1 MEKLLV
7 VGVDTTTGA
16 NVALAST
23 GRYEVQGISLH
34 HRLAFDS
41 FAVEHAGCGD
51 TDALIRLADQFR
63 PSWILHCG
71 SLSASSWDL
80 PVADPTW
87 DRETQIVRSLLDCA
101 RAQDARLTVVL
112 TDAVFTGPRMF
123 HDESSPTGSGHP
135 AAAHALAIEQF
146 LADTI
151 ALVVRTH
158 AYGWAPEG
166 AEPGMAERIWQ
177 ALSTGAAAAPDGR
190 RYATPI
196 LASDLADLLD
206 RAYRLNLQG
215 LLHVTGAERTSPF
228 RMAGEMAAAS
238 GLPAP
243 RSHMGL
249 VDSLVDGADWLSET
263 SLSSR
268 RARRSLEMPMPM
280 LREGLQR
287 FAEQAHSGWR
297 ESSRLADPLP
307 AREQAA

>member
-7 VGVDTTTGA
+7 VGVDTTLGA
-16 NVALAST
+16 NLALTSAD
-23 GRYEVQGISLH
+23 RCEVLGVSSH
-34 HRLAFDS
+34 HPLACDS
-41 FAVEHAGCGD
+41 FAVEHVRHGD
-51 TDALIRLADQFR
+51 IDALTRLADEFR

-80 PVADPTW
+80 PVADPAW
-87 DRETQIVRSLLDCA
+87 ERESQIVRTLLNSA

-123 HDESSPTGSGHP
+123 HDESSPTVSRHP
-135 AAAHALAIEQF
+135 AAAHALAIEHM

-158 AYGWAPEG
+158 AYGWAP
-166 AEPGMAERIWQ
+166 ASTEPGTAERIWQ
-177 ALSTGAAAAPDGR
+177 ALSTGAGAAPDGR

-196 LASDLADLLD
+196 LASDLAELLH
-206 RAYRLNLQG
+206 RACQLNLQG
-215 LLHVTGAERTSPF
+215 LLHLTGAERTSPF
-228 RMAGEMAAAS
+228 RMATEMAAAC

-243 RSHMGL
+243 RGHMGL
-249 VDSLVDGADWLSET
+249 VDTPADGADWLSET

-268 RARRSLEMPMPM
+268 RGRRILESAMPM

-287 FAEQAHSGWR
+287 FAEQAHNGWR
-297 ESSRLADPLP
+297 ERSRLAKRLP
-307 AREQAA
+307 AHEQAA